1 MNDRVVRLHCSNGFC
16 KFDSYTTTNIQT
28 KYDEYWIILITKI
41 NNMFKVKQNDKFSQP
56 MNKQELYQTT
66 KMSKLKKSHQ
76 EMDKFLNKLIKKN
89 GITKY

>member
-1 MNDRVVRLHCSNGFC
+1 MTNVVMVSVSSIL
-16 KFDSYTTTNIQT
+16 TLQL
-28 KYDEYWIILITKI
+28 IIKI